1 MWNYLSSSAIMSFFT
16 LLPKKKKPAAAFVI
30 PVSAFYLLEQN
41 CDDEP
46 SVGLNEDKERTLLHN
61 LLHPPGIPLLVSP
74 LHTT

>member
-1 MWNYLSSSAIMSFFT
+1 MSSSAIMSFST

-30 PVSAFYLLEQN
+30 QVSAFYLLEQD

-46 SVGLNEDKERTLLHN
+46 SVGLNEDKEKTLLHN
-61 LLHPPGIPLLVSP
+61 LPHPPAVPLLVSP